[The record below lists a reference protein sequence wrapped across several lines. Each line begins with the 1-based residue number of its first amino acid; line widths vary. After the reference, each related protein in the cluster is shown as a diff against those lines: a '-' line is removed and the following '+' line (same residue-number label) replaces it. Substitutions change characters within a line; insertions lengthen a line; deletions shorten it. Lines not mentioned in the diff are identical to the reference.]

1 MAKTVA
7 YLVLL
12 GLVGP
17 LLLPLCAA
25 QGEKGLEGGG
35 IGGTICMWL
44 ANDSE
49 NTELTN
55 HRHSII
61 PATGFI

>member
-25 QGEKGLEGGG
+25 QGEKGLEGG
-35 IGGTICMWL
+35 IGGTISMWL
-44 ANDSE
+44 ANDSV
-49 NTELTN
+49 NTELAN

-61 PATGFI
+61 PATSFI

>member
-25 QGEKGLEGGG
+25 QGEKGLEVG
-35 IGGTICMWL
+35 
-44 ANDSE
+44 
-49 NTELTN
+49 
-55 HRHSII
+55 HRRDHMHVAS
-61 PATGFI
+61 